1 MHQLRIR
8 GPTVSRPVWL
18 RATET
23 KVPLYGLMWLEG
35 YYIGSTTAC
44 ATAQAVSVEE
54 GGCITLTSTIAEAER
69 RRNDVRSDAAPS
81 GRRGASVGQLAAH
94 KSLR

>member
-1 MHQLRIR
+1 
-8 GPTVSRPVWL
+8 
-18 RATET
+18 
-23 KVPLYGLMWLEG
+23 MWLEG

-44 ATAQAVSVEE
+44 ATAQAVSVEK

-69 RRNDVRSDAAPS
+69 RRNDVRSDAAPG